1 MADRDGPGEES
12 DAGGSLFRPYV
23 IAQGRRRRGNVELD
37 LVSVVITANTEVDEH
52 EPDLEPEQE
61 HILQI
66 CARPQSVAEVAAHLD
81 VPVAV
86 VKILLGDLISRGH
99 VLARA
104 PYTTDN
110 PVSQDL
116 LQAVLDGIKRL

>member
-1 MADRDGPGEES
+1 MRVSAHNEIH
-12 DAGGSLFRPYV
+12 
-23 IAQGRRRRGNVELD
+23 IATHAASELHD
-37 LVSVVITANTEVDEH
+37 FSRAAVVAL
-52 EPDLEPEQE
+52 PW
-61 HILQI
+61 
-66 CARPQSVAEVAAHLD
+66 VAEVAAHLD